1 MRRTSIAGQKSAQPQ
16 SFRECLGHFLTPW
29 VWRQAQQSPGAPS
42 RKVRWSLQ
50 PLVLVLLA
58 LTWCHGNSQE
68 ERFETARA
76 FCVAC
81 RQKNKRPGQTLKG
94 FHKALVRVPLPVLR
108 TLAQGV
114 RQRILQ
120 CLTPWLT
127 VGPWIPFGCDGT
139 RLEAPRAEELERRL
153 GQAGKPD
160 SAPTVYVS
168 ALVHL
173 ATGLLWSW
181 HIGKGTASEHYQLR
195 RLLPTLPCKA
205 LIVADAAY
213 LGYELF
219 QAILAV
225 KLSFLV
231 RLSSRAYLY
240 SDTATLLPR
249 FREGIVYYWP
259 GWAQKKGLAPLRLR
273 LLRISGG
280 KVDVWLLTNVLD
292 RCNATGLSRKR
303 AAQFYRW
310 RWRNEGFFRTYK
322 RTLGKVKL
330 MSRTVALLHREVEGS
345 LLAVQILLAHGAL
358 ALSQGQ
364 DAEVM
369 LASPRQL
376 LLVLRGEIHRQI
388 QQYLGRYQHQTYL
401 QRLERARLKSR
412 NQTGSKVRRP
422 WPRRKSHRPPK
433 PPKILAINL
442 KLQAWIQGTFKAA

>member
-1 MRRTSIAGQKSAQPQ
+1 
-16 SFRECLGHFLTPW
+16 LNHFVTPW
-29 VWRQAQQSPGAPS
+29 VWRQAQQSAGAPN

-50 PLVLVLLA
+50 PLVLVLLTM
-58 LTWCHGNSQE
+58 TWCQGGSQE

-81 RQKNKRPGQTLKG
+81 RQKTKRPGETVKG
-94 FHKALVRVPLPVLR
+94 FHKALARVPLPVLR
-108 TLAQGV
+108 TLAAGV

-139 RLEAPRAEELERRL
+139 RLECPRTHEPEQRL

-173 ATGLLWSW
+173 ATGLLWAW
-181 HIGKGTASEHYQLR
+181 QIGKGTASEHYQLG
-195 RLLPTLPCKA
+195 RLLRTLPAKA
-205 LIVADAAY
+205 LLVADAAY

-219 QAILAV
+219 QTILAV
-225 KLSFLV
+225 KLSFLF

-240 SDTATLLPR
+240 SETTVPLKR

-292 RCNATGLSRKR
+292 RSDANGLSRKR

-330 MSRTVALLHREVEGS
+330 TSRTMALLHREVEGS

-358 ALSQGQ
+358 ALSEGR

-376 LLVLRGEIHRQI
+376 LLVLRQEIQRHI
-388 QQYLGRYQHQTYL
+388 HQYLGRYQHRTYL
-401 QRLERARLKSR
+401 QRLQEARLETRDRASP
-412 NQTGSKVRRP
+412 KVRRP
-422 WPRRKSHRPPK
+422 WPRRKDHRPPK
-433 PPKILAINL
+433 PPKILAMNAKL
-442 KLQAWIQGTFKAA
+442 KAWIQSDLEAA